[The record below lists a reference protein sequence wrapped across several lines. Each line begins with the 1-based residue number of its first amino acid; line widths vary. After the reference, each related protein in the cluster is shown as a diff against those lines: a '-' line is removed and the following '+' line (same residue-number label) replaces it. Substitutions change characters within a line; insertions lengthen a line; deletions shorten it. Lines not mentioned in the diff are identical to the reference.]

1 MGSPAEVATTIGAS
15 YGLGRLLG
23 LPHRMATL
31 VACGNSICGNSA
43 IAAVAPVI
51 GADGDDV
58 AAAIAF
64 TAVLGVAAV
73 LGLPL
78 LGGELGMGVLSFGA
92 FAGLTVYAVPQVLA
106 AAAPMGVVAVQ
117 FGTLVKLVRVLMLGP
132 VCFVLSILTRRM
144 RDEADEAARSYFG
157 RAAGLR
163 THVLVSLASATVM
176 VVATHPASV
185 ARAFPPDTLRMD
197 PGRIIQGL
205 MTGVGFLGA
214 GVIVKEGV
222 SIYGLTNAASVWMSA
237 ALGIVLGL
245 GYFGAGAMATAA
257 TLAVLVGLR
266 WVELSV
272 PRQVYALATFRF
284 DHEACPT
291 QAERPRPAAKGSRD
305 RDRARP
311 DQPQGPLNRAAERGA
326 TVEPVD
332 RRLRHAPAR
341 PLHPHARRGAAPRRG
356 HASRPRRRA
365 SRARAG
371 AIGRRPAE
379 PLRPP
384 HPRRR
389 AAVRGQPSRRPA
401 GGGQDRG

>member
-1 MGSPAEVATTIGAS
+1 MGD
-15 YGLGRLLG
+15 L
-23 LPHRMATL
+23 
-31 VACGNSICGNSA
+31 SA
-43 IAAVAPVI
+43 IAVN
-51 GADGDDV
+51 
-58 AAAIAF
+58 
-64 TAVLGVAAV
+64 LGAAV
-73 LGLPL
+73 L
-78 LGGELGMGVLSFGA
+78 A
-92 FAGLTVYAVPQVLA
+92 
-106 AAAPMGVVAVQ
+106 GVVV
-117 FGTLVKLVRVLMLGP
+117 GW
-132 VCFVLSILTRRM
+132 
-144 RDEADEAARSYFG
+144 ERSYFG

-291 QAERPRPAAKGSRD
+291 QAELKAWLG
-305 RDRARP
+305 
-311 DQPQGPLNRAAERGA
+311 ERGLRMNHFSYRKLQDGRRRELSG
-326 TVEPVD
+326 TVQ
-332 RRLRHAPAR
+332 
-341 PLHPHARRGAAPRRG
+341 ARREADFMSLETELNGWPG
-356 HASRPRRRA
+356 LVEYDLSRNNK
-365 SRARAG
+365 
-371 AIGRRPAE
+371 
-379 PLRPP
+379 
-384 HPRRR
+384 
-389 AAVRGQPSRRPA
+389 
-401 GGGQDRG
+401 